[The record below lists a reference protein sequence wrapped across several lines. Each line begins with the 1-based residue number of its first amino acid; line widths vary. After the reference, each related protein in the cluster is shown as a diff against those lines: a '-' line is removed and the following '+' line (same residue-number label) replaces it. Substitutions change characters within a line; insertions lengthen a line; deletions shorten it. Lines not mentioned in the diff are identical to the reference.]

1 MPPGELMP
9 KTRQQ
14 KRAHVRRPAP
24 KRKRSSSG
32 LFAGTMIALI
42 IGGGA
47 AAYVSVKHP
56 PPLTRGAAVGEHWHA
71 TYRIYICGLRM
82 TNYPTVEGEIHSH
95 GDGFIHIHPATQA
108 FAGPNAN
115 LGNFLRLYETTL
127 GRLPNGK
134 TQVRFPDGLNF
145 TDGDACPND
154 HKHYDVVLTNKGK
167 KVKGDP
173 GLYTPHD
180 GDQLV
185 LSFGPEGTKLLPNP
199 YSLVH
204 HIPDAGIAGSQI
216 PSDVATPVPTQRPTS
231 SP

>member
-1 MPPGELMP
+1 MP

-14 KRAHVRRPAP
+14 RRAHGRRAAP
-24 KRKRSSSG
+24 RRKRSSTG
-32 LFAGTMIALI
+32 LFAGSMIALL
-42 IGGGA
+42 IGGAG
-47 AAYVSVKHP
+47 AAYVSLKHP

-71 TYRIYICGLRM
+71 TYKIYLCGHRV

-95 GDGFIHIHPATQA
+95 GDGFIHIHPSDDQ
-108 FAGPNAN
+108 FAGANAN
-115 LGNFLRLYETTL
+115 LGNFLRLYDTTL

-134 TQVRFPDGLNF
+134 TEITFPDGSHF
-145 TDGDACPND
+145 TDGDTCPTD

-185 LSFGPEGTKLLPNP
+185 LAFGPQGTALLPNP
-199 YSLVH
+199 YAYVH
-204 HIPDAGIAGSQI
+204 HIPDPGIAGPQA
-216 PSDVATPVPTQRPTS
+216 PTDVVPTAKP
-231 SP
+231 